1 MRRNSVVTLAAIK
14 SAAKEI
20 GDVTLPLCEHSDE
33 EVCEAAIQAN
43 HLAQEIYK
51 VTKLIEQMER
61 YAEK

>member
-20 GDVTLPLCEHSDE
+20 GNVTLPLCKHPDE
-33 EVCEAAIQAN
+33 KVCEASIQVN

-51 VTKLIEQMER
+51 VTELIQQMER
-61 YAEK
+61 YADK